1 MSLLAFRK
9 HQGWW
14 QALESKLRGE
24 LINRGLEK
32 MLWAQKRKERYEGIC
47 SGGLEGLSARVPMSP
62 EGKVEGTMKGG
73 FLWTQ
78 HTPSLQTTS
87 LFEVGLVYF
96 SFKGE
101 HEHRAILP
109 KWA

>member
-1 MSLLAFRK
+1 VYVCVCVCVVCVCVCVLCVCV
-9 HQGWW
+9 W
-14 QALESKLRGE
+14 
-24 LINRGLEK
+24 
-32 MLWAQKRKERYEGIC
+32 KERYEGIC

-73 FLWTQ
+73 LLWTQ

>member
-62 EGKVEGTMKGG
+62 EGEAEGTTKGG
-73 FLWTQ
+73 LLRTQ
-78 HTPSLQTTS
+78 HTPSFPPDNMFIQSGLS
-87 LFEVGLVYF
+87 LFFFQG
-96 SFKGE
+96 
-101 HEHRAILP
+101 RA
-109 KWA
+109 